1 VWIELHQSLP
11 RHPKLFRLAKEL
23 KVEPPIAFWHL
34 CNLWLWALDYA
45 PSGDLTGMTDTEMAA
60 AANWSGD
67 PNNFIRGLCTCGWLD
82 PGPRIHDWELYAG
95 KLFER
100 KEANRLKAQRFRK
113 RNRDVTD
120 TSPLRN
126 GVRNQKVTEI
136 VPSERTVED
145 STVPTVQNKQITTP
159 APTAAPAS
167 VAAHDLFISAWKGLP
182 ETFPKI
188 AVWTKKRATAFKERI
203 KDPHFRDNWAAGL
216 ERMKSSLFCQGHN
229 DRGWKADID
238 FFLRPDT
245 LAKILEGKYDRNGG
259 GVLHTNGK
267 PVKPTITCLPDG
279 RSSFNGQIYDTPDK
293 AGEARKIFWETHN
306 KSDYRMPD
314 DATDADKL
322 GWLLE
327 CGEASIS

>member
-34 CNLWLWALDYA
+34 CNLWLWSLDYA

-145 STVPTVQNKQITTP
+145 SRGPTVQNKQITTP
-159 APTAAPAS
+159 APTAAPDDGKS
-167 VAAHDLFISAWKGLP
+167 HLEESIKETRGNPWSLWCVAFKAKGFNIYPTPQGPDLAAAQTLKKLVPDVDELYYCMEKYLRDDDRFLSANGWGLRYMPKRLDTYRIKYAKEQAKTVDDFGDAIPGETHDQG
-182 ETFPKI
+182 EFPKDEMDEI
-188 AVWTKKRATAFKERI
+188 V
-203 KDPHFRDNWAAGL
+203 
-216 ERMKSSLFCQGHN
+216 
-229 DRGWKADID
+229 ADEEKN
-238 FFLRPDT
+238 
-245 LAKILEGKYDRNGG
+245 LAR
-259 GVLHTNGK
+259 
-267 PVKPTITCLPDG
+267 
-279 RSSFNGQIYDTPDK
+279 
-293 AGEARKIFWETHN
+293 
-306 KSDYRMPD
+306 
-314 DATDADKL
+314 
-322 GWLLE
+322 
-327 CGEASIS
+327 